1 MRRDELNTR
10 MNTPARRRSHSQS
23 SRTSRVSVVPLINLE
38 RTLDNDSVLNHTA
51 SEQQSAQ
58 QEFADQDLQTPV
70 GSDPSDD
77 LESQKRQSAKGPGEA
92 VKQPEGPPKDPDL
105 V

>member
-1 MRRDELNTR
+1 MRRDELTTR
-10 MNTPARRRSHSQS
+10 LKIPARRRSHSQS
-23 SRTSRVSVVPLINLE
+23 SRTSRVPVVPLINLE
-38 RTLDNDSVLNHTA
+38 RTLDNDSVLHHTT
-51 SEQQSAQ
+51 SEQQSAEQ
-58 QEFADQDLQTPV
+58 DFADQDLRTPV

-77 LESQKRQSAKGPGEA
+77 LESQKRQPTKGQGEA